1 MRPAFAVFATLLFA
15 GNVASADVTRS
26 LKAEL
31 SADPSRPFRVEN
43 LAGHMVVRQGT
54 GSRVVV
60 TATVHGSDQ
69 KTAALLRLE
78 EVRDSKTG
86 LPTLRMQY
94 PLGEHTTYRYSG
106 DGGNRESSGGF
117 FESLFSGKSTV
128 TYDGT
133 RVTVSA
139 GRGLLLYADL
149 VVEIPRGAS
158 GTFRNVVGKIE
169 GSGVDGTLRFDS
181 GSGDISLR
189 DFKGEVAADT
199 GSGDVNAASGRGSF
213 MCDTGSGDCTLKDF
227 AGERIDLD
235 TGSGDIEVTGSS
247 ARFVKADTGSG
258 SVRLEVDD
266 SEEIS
271 ADTGSGDVSVEVK
284 GTNLSRIK
292 ADTGSGDVSL
302 RLPRSA
308 GFQLMADV
316 GSGDVTSD
324 FDDATAIME
333 RRRVKGYKRGDLK
346 VRIDVDTGSG
356 DVSVG
361 PGRL

>member
-1 MRPAFAVFATLLFA
+1 MRPAFAVFASLILA
-15 GNVASADVTRS
+15 GSAASADVTRA

-31 SADPSRPFRVEN
+31 SADPGRAFRVEN

-54 GSRVVV
+54 GPRVVV
-60 TATVHGSDQ
+60 TATVHGEDQ

-86 LPTLRMQY
+86 QPTLRMQY
-94 PLGEHTTYRYSG
+94 PLNDYTAYRYGGDTRSDSG
-106 DGGNRESSGGF
+106 GGF

-133 RVTVSA
+133 RVTVSS
-139 GRGLLLYADL
+139 GRGLALYADL

-158 GTFRNVVGKIE
+158 GTFKNVVGKIE

-189 DFKGEVAADT
+189 DFKGEVVADT
-199 GSGDVNAASGRGSF
+199 GSGDVNATAGHGSF
-213 MCDTGSGDCTLKDF
+213 KCNTGSGDCTLKEF
-227 AGERIDLD
+227 AGESLDLD
-235 TGSGDIEVTGSS
+235 TGSGDIDVTGSR

-258 SVRLEVDD
+258 SVRLDVDD

-271 ADTGSGDVSVEVK
+271 ADTGSGDVSVEA
-284 GTNLSRIK
+284 GGSNLSRIK

-302 RLPRSA
+302 KLPRHA
-308 GFQLMADV
+308 GFQLMADT
-316 GSGDVTSD
+316 GSGDVTSG
-324 FDDATAIME
+324 FDDATAIVE
-333 RRRVKGYKRGDLK
+333 RRKVKGYKRGDLK
-346 VRIDVDTGSG
+346 VKIDVDTGSG

-361 PGRL
+361 PGR